1 MAIITKDILLT
12 GVRRDDAFE
21 WIGNPVNHDV
31 ILADAFDSMSGKNGE
46 YELGITTPGRKRKMG
61 YRFTSK
67 DAEHGG
73 RRVLI
78 ETTGKRT
85 TGKLNYSLRT
95 MKPSRNTLVTIR
107 LDYDPGGTLGEIINS
122 TGLAEAL
129 DKGLDRLLE
138 NLSNACPK
146 SD

>member
-12 GVRRDDAFE
+12 GVRRDDAFD
-21 WIGNPVNHDV
+21 WIGNPENHSA
-31 ILADAFDSMSGKNGE
+31 ILADAFASVRGQHGE
-46 YELGITTPGRKRKMG
+46 YELGIHTPGRKRTMG

-85 TGKLNYSLRT
+85 RGKLNYSLRT

-107 LDYDPGGTLGEIINS
+107 LDYEPGGALGGIINS

-129 DKGLDRLLE
+129 EKSLDRMLKNLL
-138 NLSNACPK
+138 SACPK

>member
-21 WIGNPVNHDV
+21 WLGNPANHDAIV
-31 ILADAFDSMSGKNGE
+31 TGAFDSVSGSNGE
-46 YELGITTPGRKRKMG
+46 YQLGLSTPGRKRTMG
-61 YRFTSK
+61 YRFAAK
-67 DAEHGG
+67 DDEHGG

-78 ETTGKRT
+78 DTSGKRT
-85 TGKLNYSLRT
+85 RGKLNYSLRT

-107 LDYDPGGTLGEIINS
+107 MDYEPGGTLGGLINS

-129 DKGLDRLLE
+129 ESGLGRMLE
-138 NLSNACPK
+138 NLSQACPK

>member
-21 WIGNPVNHDV
+21 WIGNPDNHDA
-31 ILADAFDSMSGKNGE
+31 ILAGAFESVTGGNGE
-46 YELGITTPGRKRKMG
+46 YELGITTPGRKRTMG
-61 YRFTSK
+61 YRFASK

-73 RRVLI
+73 RRVLV
-78 ETTGKRT
+78 ETSGKRT
-85 TGKLNYSLRT
+85 RGKLNYSLRT
-95 MKPSRNTLVTIR
+95 MKPSRNTLVTVR
-107 LDYDPGGTLGEIINS
+107 LDYEPGGTLGGLINS

-129 DKGLDRLLE
+129 ETGLNRMLE
-138 NLSNACPK
+138 NLLSACPK

>member
-21 WIGNPVNHDV
+21 WIGNPQNHHA
-31 ILADAFDSMSGKNGE
+31 ILTGAFESVSGSNGDFQ
-46 YELGITTPGRKRKMG
+46 LGLSTPGRKRTMG

-67 DAEHGG
+67 DDEHGG

-85 TGKLNYSLRT
+85 RGKLNYSLRT
-95 MKPSRNTLVTIR
+95 MKPSRNTLVTVR
-107 LDYDPGGTLGEIINS
+107 LDYEPGGALGGIINS
-122 TGLAEAL
+122 TGLSEVL
-129 DKGLDRLLE
+129 ETGLDRMLE
-138 NLSNACPK
+138 NLANACPK